1 MTTRNANAIAG
12 LTAALILAASAAA
25 TADDDKK
32 RLSSKTQLSPDQE
45 VQVPAVVS
53 DGRGIAIISIKRK
66 FRSAKIR
73 VTYTNLEGEF
83 TRIHLHCAP
92 AGANGPIAIGFVD
105 LVSLANDNSE
115 TNKLDSHTVIGR
127 ISNSQFPAGGGN
139 CGISNLWQLAD
150 AIDAGGIYWNLHTT
164 EFPGG
169 ELRGQVEPLSGGGD
183 GEDD

>member
-1 MTTRNANAIAG
+1 MTKKNANAIAG

-25 TADDDKK
+25 TAGDDKI

-45 VQVPAVVS
+45 VATVES
-53 DGRGIAIISIKRK
+53 DGLGIAIISIKRK

-73 VTYTNLEGEF
+73 VTYTNLVGEF

-92 AGANGPIAIGFVD
+92 AGENGPIAIGFVD

-115 TNKLDSHTVIGR
+115 TNKLGSHTVIGR
-127 ISNSQFPAGGGN
+127 ISNNQFPAGGGS
-139 CGISNLWQLAD
+139 CGISNLRQLAD

-169 ELRGQVEPLSGGGD
+169 ELRGQVEPLSGSGD